1 MNFKKKCGRMK
12 LNRKFFCEVMNGI
25 DHLTLN
31 DVTKLKSAKSVQI
44 RKSAIKKEPV
54 VRKQRV
60 KP

>member
-1 MNFKKKCGRMK
+1 MK

-44 RKSAIKKEPV
+44 CKSAIKKEPV
-54 VRKQRV
+54 VKKQRV